1 MDYFVA
7 SKRLCICENC
17 LNFKFENCSE
27 FTKYRINVSN
37 LHKPVT
43 RSDEVESEEAE
54 DDFSIS
60 SLVTTSSIFTI
71 KADSIR
77 KNFFLLFCDNEVT
90 IQEDNTQAPL
100 IDDYGHTI
108 QFGQSYIRARY
119 LEVNDSNKYCHK
131 YEITKRM
138 VAIHPDVV
146 FFPQVPY
153 ISADDKFVKFENDI
167 IVELGVHSSL

>member
-60 SLVTTSSIFTI
+60 SLVTTSSIFAI

-77 KNFFLLFCDNEVT
+77 ENFFLLICDNEVT
-90 IQEDNTQAPL
+90 MQEDKTQAPL

-108 QFGQSYIRARY
+108 QFGQSY
-119 LEVNDSNKYCHK
+119 
-131 YEITKRM
+131 
-138 VAIHPDVV
+138 
-146 FFPQVPY
+146 Q
-153 ISADDKFVKFENDI
+153 
-167 IVELGVHSSL
+167 G